1 MVTTAIEVSDHFIS
15 CHWLTSLISR
25 QEMRE
30 FDFFDNC
37 RLWKKSTI
45 QFSRLVF
52 QFRSCIVAILVV
64 SHRRM
69 RLLKGFCFCFS
80 FFQYEGNSY
89 FAKAWRTALAENP
102 WDTFYKIPSKGPFL
116 KSPGVVSGP
125 VRPEQNFESCVI
137 HIFFIQEVSSACIF
151 PLSSNQDCVF
161 DHLW

>member
-1 MVTTAIEVSDHFIS
+1 
-15 CHWLTSLISR
+15 
-25 QEMRE
+25 MRE

-52 QFRSCIVAILVV
+52 QFHSCIVAILVV
-64 SHRRM
+64 SHLRM
-69 RLLKGFCFCFS
+69 RLLKGFCCCFCCFFVLFCFS

-116 KSPGVVSGP
+116 KSSGVVSGP

-137 HIFFIQEVSSACIF
+137 HIFFIQEVSGACIF
-151 PLSSNQDCVF
+151 PLSSNQDWVF